1 MTVRLPSRAPRRR
14 VTSDGSD
21 TYRHERALARAG
33 FTTVAGVDEAGRG
46 ACAGPL
52 VVAAV
57 ILGSRAGH
65 YPRIEELTDS
75 KLLSAPARERVYDRV
90 VERAAAWSVVVIDAP
105 EIDRIGLH
113 VANIEGMRRALAR
126 TNATAD
132 YVLSDGYPV
141 PGIPAPSLGMWKGD
155 RVSASVA
162 AAGVIAKVTRDRIM
176 VTLHERRPEYGFD
189 VHKGY
194 VTSDHRQAL
203 GNHGPCDEHRFCFEP
218 VRLAA
223 SVPPS
228 RARPDAQDD
237 EQATRERSQRY
248 GC

>member
-1 MTVRLPSRAPRRR
+1 MSVRLPSRAPRRR
-14 VTSDGSD
+14 VTSDGSN
-21 TYRHERALARAG
+21 TYRYEHALARAG
-33 FTTVAGVDEAGRG
+33 FATVAGVDEAGRG

-57 ILGSRAGH
+57 VLGARAGH
-65 YPRIEELTDS
+65 YPKIEELTDS
-75 KLLSAPARERVYDRV
+75 KLLTAPARERVYGRV
-90 VERAAAWSVVVIDAP
+90 IDRAAAWSVIVIDAP

-126 TNATAD
+126 TNADVD

-155 RVSASVA
+155 QVSASVA

-176 VTLHERRPEYGFD
+176 VTLHERWPEYGFD

-194 VTSDHRQAL
+194 VTADHRRAL
-203 GNHGPCDEHRFCFEP
+203 ADRGPCDVHRFCFEP

-223 SVPPS
+223 
-228 RARPDAQDD
+228 ARPYSGVRSGAGDD
-237 EQATRERSQRY
+237 GHMTKERSQRH

>member
-1 MTVRLPSRAPRRR
+1 MSVRLPSRAPRRR
-14 VTSDGSD
+14 VNSDGSD
-21 TYRHERALARAG
+21 TCRYERALARAG
-33 FTTVAGVDEAGRG
+33 FVTVAGVDEAGRG

-57 ILGSRAGH
+57 VLGSRAGH
-65 YPRIEELTDS
+65 YPRIDELTDS
-75 KLLSAPARERVYDRV
+75 KLLTALARERVYDRV
-90 VERAAAWSVVVIDAP
+90 VERAAAWSVVVIDAQ

-126 TNATAD
+126 TNADVD

-155 RVSASVA
+155 QVSASVA
-162 AAGVIAKVTRDRIM
+162 AAGVIAKVTRDRIL

-194 VTSDHRQAL
+194 VTADHRQAL
-203 GNHGPCDEHRFCFEP
+203 AKHGPCDEHRFCFEP

-223 SVPPS
+223 SVS
-228 RARPDAQDD
+228 HSGVRSDADD
-237 EQATRERSQRY
+237 VGQATRERSQRH